1 MGWARTSPSQ
11 SDALGFKIIS
21 FRSIR
26 TTILNEV
33 GIPVSRNNSCI
44 NYSFSWIVSNL
55 IIKIIPRAGPGWCLG
70 SREHPST
77 FPTGAPSPSRGGT
90 QEEPWAHTFRR
101 AAVDG
106 APARQGPRT
115 QRRDMAGK
123 HGAASQSGGGHRAGL
138 LSTVA
143 HRQQSEAG
151 PKKHGSPHSQVSG
164 ESRVGRKG
172 ARRGGPH

>member
-106 APARQGPRT
+106 ARLDKARAPSAGTWLGSAGLRASRAVATELDFYLQLRIDSRARQ
-115 QRRDMAGK
+115 
-123 HGAASQSGGGHRAGL
+123 
-138 LSTVA
+138 
-143 HRQQSEAG
+143 
-151 PKKHGSPHSQVSG
+151 
-164 ESRVGRKG
+164 
-172 ARRGGPH
+172 ARRSMAHHIRR